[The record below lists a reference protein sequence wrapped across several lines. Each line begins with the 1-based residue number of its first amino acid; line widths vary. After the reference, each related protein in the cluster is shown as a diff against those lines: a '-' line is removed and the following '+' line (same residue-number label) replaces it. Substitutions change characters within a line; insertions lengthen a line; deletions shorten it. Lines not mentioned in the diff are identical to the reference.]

1 MPITRD
7 ELTRRHAAYERGR
20 WPFAILGA
28 APLVA
33 VYVLIHTP
41 WLKPHLPEA
50 RWLAVVIL
58 FFVPLG
64 WLWALTR
71 LYAAI
76 GARRHGIACPG
87 CGLAFLDAAL
97 RAVLRTG
104 DCPRCGAPVV
114 SDPASGTSA
123 GTPPVAA
130 P

>member
-20 WPFAILGA
+20 WPFAVLGA
-28 APLVA
+28 APLLA

-41 WLKPHLPEA
+41 WLKPHLPET

-64 WLWALTR
+64 WLWAVMR
-71 LYAAI
+71 LYVAF

-87 CGLAFLDAAL
+87 CGAPFTDAAL
-97 RAVLRTG
+97 RAALRTG
-104 DCPRCGAPVV
+104 DCPRCGVTVV
-114 SDPASGTSA
+114 ADPAA
-123 GTPPVAA
+123 GEARVTGGP
-130 P
+130 